1 MKEKDA
7 AARRMISEKGGDE
20 GHRSSKHMVA
30 AVKRMPTRSGTVTK
44 LAEDVEVDVAT
55 KASAEV
61 SSKDAAVA
69 AVGTCTPCNLST
81 NHRIRMLGSAR
92 ADKGGTRAEQRQAMR
107 IHKKIHNHRSPVP
120 TEVRCRSLV
129 KQQS

>member
-69 AVGTCTPCNLST
+69 AVGTCTPCSLST
-81 NHRIRMLGSAR
+81 NHPFVCLDQREQTTA
-92 ADKGGTRAEQRQAMR
+92 GTRAEQRQAMR